1 MKELET
7 EEGARLDDAALLS
20 DTLKGLVA
28 RLASRLHEEAQ
39 AVVGASEARHRRQQA
54 EWKSMNDQQA
64 SALAEAEDRATDLE
78 QRLCEATQQRSEA
91 MEAVQAA
98 AIQTQRLEQQ
108 VKDLEALIE
117 EKSGHIQS
125 LEEKHRH
132 GREALEHYRQSV
144 KDRREQDQRRH
155 DQQIQQLQAEQL
167 QLNQTLSVKQSDI
180 TQLNKDNARLV
191 TEVAETRKQLTASE
205 NKVQGLIAR
214 LRTAEDSN
222 AAVTTKL
229 ENQQEMAA
237 GQAESLLALNAQQ
250 AEADKSKH
258 ALEIE
263 IAKLRAELDVKNQVF
278 EKMGL
283 SE

>member
-1 MKELET
+1 
-7 EEGARLDDAALLS
+7 
-20 DTLKGLVA
+20 
-28 RLASRLHEEAQ
+28 
-39 AVVGASEARHRRQQA
+39 
-54 EWKSMNDQQA
+54 MNDQQA